1 MLLNRRRLLVA
12 TPNRASLSRDQ
23 ARKSFC
29 VKFRHPRRFT
39 ADGKPGLAVRRGLG
53 TDSEV
58 EATHLV
64 EQMNQIL
71 ADESLWAPTAREAAS
86 KRFHPR
92 IVDAFYDGMGV
103 TTTDP
108 LQARDEALRLPGN
121 DEQYKRMLLLGPNGA
136 GKTTLLRQIL
146 GTDPDTERFPATS
159 ANRTTTAKME
169 VILAPG
175 DYQAVATFL
184 QRDEVR
190 QYVEEC
196 VIEAALSHLGDG
208 SADEVARRLLEHRD
222 QRFRL
227 SHILGTL
234 PTKTSKFVKNFE
246 TSDVDKTRRKK
257 GVIEEPDPL
266 TDAEREAMRKTLRG
280 FIMRIQAMTDEW
292 QMQSKETEEVIP
304 SEEIKQKFEE
314 QLPDQG
320 DFAPL
325 VDEICEEIA
334 QRFTKVAAGQMEFEK
349 GKWPKLWQFS
359 TGDRD
364 EFMRVINLFTG
375 NHERHFGH
383 LLTPLVEGI
392 RVAGPFRPHWR
403 DGEDIPR
410 LVLIDGEGLGHK
422 VEAIASVPTSVSRR
436 FKDVDVILLVD
447 SARQPMQ
454 AAPSAAVKTIAAA
467 GYESKLMICFTH
479 LDLVEGDNLPDVQA
493 KMNHVLYALT
503 NLLDKVGQDIDRI
516 TEDAL
521 ERQLEGRVFF
531 SAHLNKK
538 DLPNADAITQTHLNN
553 LLDAIEAIK
562 APDPSQVQPFY
573 DEFKLPL
580 RLRVAL
586 KSFHQTWRA
595 LLGLEAQPNVPK
607 EHWARIKALSRYIGY
622 LGKDEYVHLK
632 PAADLVTRLIQ
643 QISRYLDR
651 PLRWEPPAADE
662 QAKFAAISRVKNL
675 VHTGLLDLARELLII
690 QRSTDWQGAYGF
702 SGGGSTA
709 KRAQAI
715 RAFFEGAAPVPDNF
729 DGPDGQDFAHL
740 IKDLVADAVKEVGGR
755 VVQSLEDEEK
765 MSVTV

>member
-1 MLLNRRRLLVA
+1 MAN
-12 TPNRASLSRDQ
+12 PNRATLSRDQ

-29 VKFRHPRRFT
+29 IKFRHPRRFT

-53 TDSEV
+53 TDSEA
-58 EATHLV
+58 EAKHLV
-64 EQMNQIL
+64 DQMNQIL
-71 ADESLWAPTAREAAS
+71 ADESLWTPTARDAAS

-92 IVDAFYDGMGV
+92 IVDAFYDGMGAA
-103 TTTDP
+103 TIDP
-108 LQARDEALRLPGN
+108 LQARDVALPLPGTA
-121 DEQYKRMLLLGPNGA
+121 QRYKRMLLLGTNGA

-159 ANRTTTAKME
+159 ANRTTTAKLE

-227 SHILGTL
+227 SYVLGTL

-246 TSDVDKTRRKK
+246 TSDADRTRRKE
-257 GVIEEPDPL
+257 GGPEEVDPL
-266 TDAEREAMRKTLRG
+266 SDTEREAMRETLRG
-280 FIMRIQAMTDEW
+280 YIKRIQSLTDEW
-292 QMQSKETEEVIP
+292 RLRTQENNEAVP
-304 SEEIKQKFEE
+304 SEEIKQRFEE
-314 QLPDQG
+314 QLPDEA

-325 VDEICEEIA
+325 IDDICEEIA
-334 QRFTKVAAGQMEFEK
+334 RRFSQVAAGQMEFEK

-375 NHERHFGH
+375 NHERHFGR

-392 RVAGPFRPHWR
+392 RVAGPFRPDWR
-403 DGEDIPR
+403 DGEEIPR

-422 VEAIASVPTSVSRR
+422 VEAIASVPTAVCRR

-454 AAPSAAVKTIAAA
+454 AAPSVAVKTIAAA

-479 LDLVEGDNLPDVQA
+479 LDLVEGDNLPDDQA

-531 SAHLNKK
+531 AAHLNKK
-538 DLPNADAITQTHLNN
+538 DLPDADAVTRTHLNN
-553 LLDAIEAIK
+553 LLDAIDAIK
-562 APDPSQVQPFY
+562 APDPTDVHLFY

-580 RLRVAL
+580 GLRVAL

-595 LLGLEAQPNVPK
+595 ILGLETQPNIPK

-622 LGKDEYVHLK
+622 LGKDEYFHLK

-643 QISRYLDR
+643 QVSRYLDR

-662 QAKFAAISRVKNL
+662 QAKMAAISRVKNQ
-675 VHTGLLDLARELLII
+675 VHTGLLDLARDLLIV

-702 SGGGSTA
+702 SGSGSTA

-715 RAFFEGAAPVPDNF
+715 RAFFEGTAPVPDSLE
-729 DGPDGQDFAHL
+729 GPDGQDFAHL